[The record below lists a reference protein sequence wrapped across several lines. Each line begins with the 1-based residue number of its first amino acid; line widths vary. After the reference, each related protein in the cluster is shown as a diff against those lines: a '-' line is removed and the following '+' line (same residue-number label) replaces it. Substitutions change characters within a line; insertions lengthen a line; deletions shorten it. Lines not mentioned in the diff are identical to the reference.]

1 MEANVAGRST
11 DGKQEAI
18 VFGPFRL
25 SRQTRQLCLGTTPVR
40 LGGRAIDLLIVLV
53 ERAGQVVS
61 RSELER
67 LVWPGTLIEDSCLRV
82 HIASLRKALGDDAG
96 ESRYIANIPGRGYSF
111 VAAVRSS
118 ADEEESRAQGD
129 RPNTPR
135 PLPMR
140 MTSTIGRDD
149 VMHSLC
155 QQLARCR
162 LTTIVGH
169 GGIGKTT
176 LALAI
181 AAELQQ
187 DYADGACFVDLAP
200 LGGGGLVP
208 DALASTLRIAVP
220 GENVMLT
227 LERWLSPRRMLIV
240 FDNCEHLIDAT
251 TRLVTWILQVAPRID
266 VVATS
271 REPLDAEGEW
281 VHRLEPLECP
291 PDDPSLSV
299 EQAMH
304 YSALRLLAERAAAS
318 TESFRLGPAELP
330 AAIQLCRRVDGVP
343 LALEFAAARVGLLG
357 VHGVVEQL
365 DDRLR
370 LLGSGRRTVLPR
382 HRTLRA
388 LLDWSYDLLSPTEQ
402 AVFRACSVFT
412 GPFTLDS
419 AVAVATSPEIDTSEV
434 VRCVLGLV
442 AKSLFIADP
451 RKPEGHFAV
460 LGITR
465 AYAAERLD
473 DDPAR
478 AAVARRHACHTVAL
492 MDDCEASWETLDQ
505 SIWIERAGFVV
516 GNVRS
521 ALDWAFGSGGDPET
535 GVRLTATSTLLLSGI
550 VSEPEMCRYVSRA
563 LDAVASGV
571 TIDPLDLVRL
581 QSVLAIAAIPGDVD
595 RRGPSSVND
604 WSSFE
609 LAIEHGERS
618 GKPIVL
624 IEALYNTFARCFGAA
639 HYQKADMHAERMFDV
654 SNHGDNPR
662 ALLVAKRMRALTS
675 HMLGSHGQARAL
687 AEDVLAARVWKLPL
701 RFTSPMDRGV
711 SMRIVLARVMWMQG
725 HGEKAA
731 AIAQECIERAA
742 KDRAPFSK
750 ANALAMCAIP
760 VALWRG
766 DEAEARALVEQLTVH
781 TDRHSMSYWSAWAQL
796 YRRILIARSSQ
807 PEDLS
812 GIALG
817 LDAKQTDHFAT
828 FATSLVTERAM
839 QRCQQGIVGW
849 CAPEVLRAVGEQ
861 LLVRAATGGGLD
873 ARDGNEFGAGERAE
887 DLFLR
892 GLALARQQEA
902 RAWELRCA
910 TSLGRLWYSRGQG
923 RQAQVLLEPILSAY
937 HEDLASADVRAAMH
951 LLG

>member
-1 MEANVAGRST
+1 M
-11 DGKQEAI
+11 DGKQQVI

-25 SRQTRQLCLGTTPVR
+25 HRHTRQLCHGTTPVR
-40 LGGRAIDLLIVLV
+40 LGGRAIDLLFVLV

-61 RSELER
+61 RAELER
-67 LVWPGTLIEDSCLRV
+67 LVWPGSLIEDSCLRV
-82 HIASLRKALGDDAG
+82 HIASLRRALGDDAG
-96 ESRYIANIPGRGYSF
+96 ESRYIANVPGRGYSF
-111 VAAVRSS
+111 VATLTSVGE
-118 ADEEESRAQGD
+118 DEWDAPAD

-135 PLPMR
+135 PLPVR
-140 MTSTIGRDD
+140 MTSTIGRDE
-149 VMHSLC
+149 VMRQLC

-187 DYADGACFVDLAP
+187 DYADGACFVDLAQ

-220 GENVMLT
+220 GESVMLT
-227 LERWLSPRRMLIV
+227 LERWLAPRRMLIV
-240 FDNCEHLIDAT
+240 FDNCEHLIEAA
-251 TRLVTWILQVAPRID
+251 TRLVEWILQTAPGVD

-271 REPLDAEGEW
+271 REPLDADGEW

-291 PDDPSLSV
+291 PDDPALSV
-299 EQAMH
+299 ERAMD
-304 YSALRLLAERAAAS
+304 YPALRLLAERAAAS
-318 TESFRLGPAELP
+318 MDSFHLRAAELP
-330 AAIQLCRRVDGVP
+330 AAVQLCRRLDGVP
-343 LALEFAAARVGLLG
+343 LALEFAAARIGLLG

-388 LLDWSYDLLSPTEQ
+388 LLDWSYDLLGPAEQ

-419 AVAVATSPEIDTSEV
+419 AVAVATGPENDAAEV
-434 VRCVLGLV
+434 ARCVLSLV
-442 AKSLFIADP
+442 AKSLFMADTRGP
-451 RKPEGHFAV
+451 DGYFAV

-465 AYAAERLD
+465 AYAIERLD
-473 DDPAR
+473 DDPMR
-478 AAVARRHACHTVAL
+478 AEVARRHACHTVAL

-505 SIWIERAGFVV
+505 STWLERASYVV

-521 ALDWAFGSGGDPET
+521 ALDWAFGPDGDREI

-550 VSEPEMCRYVSRA
+550 VSEPEMCRHATRA
-563 LDAVASGV
+563 LDAAAAGVA
-571 TIDPLDLVRL
+571 IDPLDEVRL
-581 QSVLAIAAIPGDVD
+581 QSVLAIAAIPGDETG
-595 RRGPSSVND
+595 RGPGSVTD
-604 WSSFE
+604 WTSFE
-609 LAIEHGERS
+609 RAIEHGERS
-618 GKPIVL
+618 GAPIVL

-639 HYQKADMHAERMFDV
+639 HYRQADAHAARMFDV
-654 SNHGDNPR
+654 AGQAGNPR
-662 ALLVAKRMRALTS
+662 ALLVARRMRALTS
-675 HMLGSHGQARAL
+675 HMLGMHGQARTL
-687 AEDVLAARVWKLPL
+687 AEEVLGARLWKLPL
-701 RFTSPMDRGV
+701 RLTSPMDRGV
-711 SMRIVLARVMWMQG
+711 SMRIVLARTMWIQG

-742 KDRAPFSK
+742 KDRAAFSQ
-750 ANALAMCAIP
+750 ANALAVCAIP

-766 DEAEARALVEQLTVH
+766 DDGGARALVEQLTAH
-781 TDRHSMSYWSAWAQL
+781 TDRHAMSYWSAWAQL
-796 YRRILIARSSQ
+796 YRRVLIARSSQ

-817 LDAKQTDHFAT
+817 LDAKQADHFAT

-839 QRCQQGIVGW
+839 LRCQQGMVGW
-849 CAPEVLRAVGEQ
+849 CAPEVLRASGEQ
-861 LLVRAATGGGLD
+861 LLVRAAAGPGLD
-873 ARDGNEFGAGERAE
+873 AREGDETAAGAQAE
-887 DLFLR
+887 ELFLR
-892 GLALARQQEA
+892 GLALARQQAA

-910 TSLGRLWYSRGQG
+910 TSLGRLWQARGQAG
-923 RQAQVLLEPILSAY
+923 RAQALLEPIVGAY
-937 HEDLASADVRAAMH
+937 REDLSSADMRAAMQ